1 MGSIPRFSAHPIGS
15 LLSGPVEPRGA
26 YTNSPW
32 LQNPLRFRQNPPRN
46 MPERSFS
53 SIIVF
58 NFYMADALKVPRD
71 SLEIITPQEYASEF
85 DEGEE

>member
-1 MGSIPRFSAHPIGS
+1 MGSIPRFLAHPIGS

-46 MPERSFS
+46 MPERSFFQYN
-53 SIIVF
+53 SIQF
-58 NFYMADALKVPRD
+58 LCGG
-71 SLEIITPQEYASEF
+71 YA
-85 DEGEE
+85 EGTQG